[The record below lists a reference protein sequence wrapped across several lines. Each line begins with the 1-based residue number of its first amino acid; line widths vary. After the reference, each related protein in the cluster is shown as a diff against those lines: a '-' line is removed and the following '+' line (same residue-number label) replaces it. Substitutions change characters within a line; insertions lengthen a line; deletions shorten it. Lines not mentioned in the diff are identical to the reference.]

1 MSCSHGARAP
11 LLRRFGTFQRDEAG
25 RARLGEARGLFLA
38 VAPGTPRATI
48 SRRRGAGDFFPCMAL
63 RCLKVFTFLRRRRSA
78 PFLTASSPAARS
90 CSPCGHGVGLVAG
103 GDLQPGSSRN
113 LLACTAECPPPTSGT
128 PELVLLLTFPQ
139 QPACPQP
146 PLPPSQ
152 ALCRAVA
159 RRAPL
164 SQRTKAASKQP
175 PRLRFTPRRAGTGNH
190 LGNKTKKKQN
200 TLAREIYHNGAF

>member
-1 MSCSHGARAP
+1 MYGAEMFEGVYLSAKETERALSDRVQPSC
-11 LLRRFGTFQRDEAG
+11 TFV
-25 RARLGEARGLFLA
+25 LSLWARGR
-38 VAPGTPRATI
+38 VGGWWR
-48 SRRRGAGDFFPCMAL
+48 
-63 RCLKVFTFLRRRRSA
+63 
-78 PFLTASSPAARS
+78 SPAGELS
-90 CSPCGHGVGLVAG
+90 QPVGLHGRV
-103 GDLQPGSSRN
+103 SSSY
-113 LLACTAECPPPTSGT
+113 SGT